1 MKKPKKQLCMI
12 FFIMIFTLM
21 LSGCAKEERQM
32 GIDGYIYVPDTSPL
46 PLPGNYFYE
55 KLAAKDG
62 YLYYQMGGFGVGR
75 LWLGEEA
82 ENSVNFFQIKISSG
96 SSLLSFAV
104 DEELAV
110 YYLQAKVKYSS
121 DSMET
126 SDVCLIKQLPDGSQA
141 YKVALEDFRAGQ
153 DDVALEV
160 NQEKQAFV
168 LAGMDLYGV
177 DADGSC
183 VKEMVFEGNKA
194 PSNTW
199 LLEGEG
205 GSVYLLEQNTV
216 YSLYKLTL
224 EKSQVHLERADV
236 ANWPDNLCRF
246 YSSPYGLLC
255 DTPRNILYQYQAED
269 ASWHALLRWGDSDEI
284 GSIGSIAQISEDKI
298 AAFSSFDDVARLFR
312 RTAVSELPEKK
323 ILVMA
328 STRVLDYNL
337 AQAIREFNQTSTD
350 CRIVVEPY
358 GWSQEELTKLDI
370 RLLSSDPPDLLI
382 MDDMDIVKYA
392 EKGMLEDLVPYL
404 ESSSLVKY
412 EDFLGSVLAGYT
424 ISDRLA
430 AIPAYVQLR
439 TLLGRAEEVGTA
451 GNWTAEDMMELAD
464 KHPQYHL
471 MRMNSLEFV
480 YPFFADY
487 VYRKYIDWENGACS
501 FDSDS
506 FREFIKWMER
516 HTEEIETD
524 YEKIYPA
531 DEVLFYDTWMYNEK
545 AFLQVNYTMGCEAAI
560 MGYPS
565 EKGELYFPVKPGDI
579 LAITSKSP
587 YKEEAWQFLE
597 SFLSGIKELEREHL
611 FFHGFTTSLSAL
623 DRQLEDGLADG
634 NEKIVSV
641 DGEWEPEWVKWS
653 GASEEEMA
661 RLKQYIEDADY
672 TPQGGVRDAVSDIVM
687 EEIAV
692 YLNGEKPLE
701 EVSRIIQNRVINLVQ
716 ENM

>member
-1 MKKPKKQLCMI
+1 MKKSPKQLCMI

-32 GIDGYIYVPDTSPL
+32 GIDGYIYVPDKSPL
-46 PLPGNYFYE
+46 PLPGNYSYE
-55 KLAAKDG
+55 KLAARDG

-82 ENSVNFFQIKISSG
+82 ETGVNFSQIKISG
-96 SSLLSFAV
+96 GNTLLSFAV

-121 DSMET
+121 DSMEA

-141 YKVALEDFRAGQ
+141 YKVALEDFHAGQ

-160 NQEKQAFV
+160 NQEKQVFV

-194 PSNTW
+194 PSDAW

-205 GSVYLLEQNTV
+205 GLVYLLEQNTV

-224 EKSQVHLERADV
+224 EKNQVQLEREEA
-236 ANWPDNLCRF
+236 ANWPKSAICTF
-246 YSSPYGLLC
+246 FSSPYGLLC
-255 DTPRNILYQYQAED
+255 NNGTDRILYQYREED
-269 ASWHALLRWGDSDEI
+269 ASWHALLRWRDSDQI
-284 GSIGSIAQISEDKI
+284 LGIGSIAQISEDEI
-298 AAFSSFDDVARLFR
+298 AAFSTFDDVARLFK

-323 ILVMA
+323 VLVMMVTEA
-328 STRVLDYNL
+328 LGYNL
-337 AQAIREFNQTSTD
+337 ELAVRKFNQNSTD
-350 CRIVVEPY
+350 CYIVVEY
-358 GWSQEELTKLDI
+358 CNLNQEELTRLDA
-370 RLLSSDPPDLLI
+370 RLLSSDPPDLLQ
-382 MDDMDIVKYA
+382 MDRMDIVKYA
-392 EKGMLEDLVPYL
+392 QKGILEDLAPYL
-404 ESSSLVKY
+404 EASSLLAY
-412 EDFLGSVLAGYT
+412 EDYLKEALDGCT
-424 ISDRLA
+424 ISGRLI

-439 TLLGRAEEVGTA
+439 TLLGRAEEVGTE

-464 KHPQYHL
+464 EYPQYHL
-471 MRMNSLEFV
+471 MRWDSLEFV

-487 VYRKYIDWENGACS
+487 IYRKYIDWENGACS

-506 FREFIKWMER
+506 FREFIKWIER
-516 HTEEIETD
+516 HTEGIETD
-524 YEKIYPA
+524 YEKKSYPA
-531 DEVLFYDTWMYNEK
+531 EEVLFYDEWLYDEL
-545 AFLQVNYTMGCEAAI
+545 AFLRANYTLGCEAVV

-565 EKGELYFPVKPGDI
+565 WSGELYFPVRQGD
-579 LAITSKSP
+579 AIAVTSKSP

-597 SFLSGIKELEREHL
+597 TYLSGIEDPDEFL
-611 FFHGFTTSLSAL
+611 FLFGFPTSLNAL
-623 DRQLEDGLADG
+623 DRELEDGLADG
-634 NEKIVSV
+634 SEKTVWIYEEEVQ
-641 DGEWEPEWVKWS
+641 WS

-661 RLKQYIEDADY
+661 RLKQYIKDADY